1 LWYNPARRA
10 IGPFVHLAQILPEVT
25 NLRKVGSNLNRDE
38 AWQIVT
44 EYTRSDS
51 LRKHMLSV
59 EAAMRAYA
67 THFKANPDEWGVVG
81 LLHDFD
87 YERYPDVAVEG
98 HPVVGSKILR
108 ERGVSEDI
116 IRGILSHATEVTGVQ
131 RETLMEKTLFAVD
144 ELTGLITATALVR
157 PSKNIADVT
166 VSSVK
171 RKWKDKAFAAGVN
184 RTEIEQAARDLN
196 VPLDEHIDLVLQAM
210 QAIAPTLGLDGR
222 LGL

>member
-1 LWYNPARRA
+1 M
-10 IGPFVHLAQILPEVT
+10 
-25 NLRKVGSNLNRDE
+25 NREE
-38 AWQIVT
+38 AWNVVT
-44 EYTRSDS
+44 EYTASDS

-67 THFKANPDEWGVVG
+67 PRYDGDPELWSVVG

-108 ERGVSEDI
+108 ERGVAEEI
-116 IRGILSHATEVTGVQ
+116 IRCILSHATEVTGVT
-131 RETLMEKTLFAVD
+131 RETPMEKALYAVD
-144 ELTGLITATALVR
+144 ELAGLITAVALVR
-157 PSKNIADVT
+157 PSKDIADVT

-171 RKWKDKAFAAGVN
+171 KKWKDKAFAAAVD
-184 RTEIEQAARDLN
+184 RKEIEHAAADLG
-196 VPLDEHIDLVLQAM
+196 VPLDEHIEVVLKAM

-222 LGL
+222 LSR